1 LTQRLPG
8 GSVVQFNLVYPTPWW
23 RTLGLTGFVYSPD
36 EMVTMMFDATPADAE
51 PGVIVGFMEASNG
64 IEAGRL
70 APAERQERVIEHA
83 ERALG
88 RPGDRAIGYVDLDW
102 SAEQWTRGCYGAHF
116 PPGAWTQ
123 FGPALREPVGRI
135 HWAGTETAER
145 WMGYVDGAIES
156 GIRAA
161 VEVLEARS

>member
-1 LTQRLPG
+1 
-8 GSVVQFNLVYPTPWW
+8 
-23 RTLGLTGFVYSPD
+23 
-36 EMVTMMFDATPADAE
+36 
-51 PGVIVGFMEASNG
+51 MEAANG
-64 IEAGRL
+64 IEAGRI
-70 APAERQERVIEHA
+70 APPERQKRAIQHA

-88 RPGDRAIGYVDLDW
+88 RAGEHTIGYVDCDW
-102 SAEQWTRGCYGAHF
+102 SAEEWTRGCYGAHF
-116 PPGAWTQ
+116 PPGTWTQ

-161 VEVLEARS
+161 VEDRS